1 MDRRER
7 RKIDAYMKKKEMDAI
22 RSVNH
27 HQIDLHEEALRIL
40 FDLVLVLVGIVLG
53 MYISAT
59 RTHAATIVQKNHLAA
74 TWQTGAPVVEQIPES
89 FPEEIPPVGINEV
102 AVTAMPEAVMVEGVG
117 EEHVEWES
125 IGVWKLTAYC
135 PWECCNGEGRAWTT
149 SSGKPMKVGWT
160 VASYSLPEGT
170 QIMINGH
177 VYCVEDTGVNH
188 IDILYPDHKSASDF
202 GIRRAEVFIKR

>member
-1 MDRRER
+1 MTKIE
-7 RKIDAYMKKKEMDAI
+7 RKIKQRESRAI
-22 RSVNH
+22 QAINKSAD
-27 HQIDLHEEALRIL
+27 DLQDVYEGALRVL
-40 FDLVLVLVGIVLG
+40 FDLALLIIGIIIGFYV
-53 MYISAT
+53 SET
-59 RTHAATIVQKNHLAA
+59 RVQAATTVSVPPRAEYVGPITAGVSEGEEPPTAVNELAIA
-74 TWQTGAPVVEQIPES
+74 TIPDAEKVER
-89 FPEEIPPVGINEV
+89 
-102 AVTAMPEAVMVEGVG
+102 VG

-135 PWECCNGEGRAWTT
+135 PLECCNGKGRAWKT

-188 IDILYPDHKSASDF
+188 IDILYPDHESASDF
-202 GIRRAEVFIKR
+202 GIRKAEVFIKR